1 MGCLSLGLAV
11 IVEVAGL
18 AMGLCAL
25 DILRQLKKRVASL
38 AFVFKSSP
46 SKVVRD
52 VASRGLNIIRFI

>member
-11 IVEVAGL
+11 IGEVAGL

-38 AFVFKSSP
+38 ALF
-46 SKVVRD
+46 SKAALVR
-52 VASRGLNIIRFI
+52 